1 MWETMRNGLKKKA
14 NVKCPV
20 FEYKQPTRVLQNVAG
35 INNKTF
41 GDEPLKVM
49 LYQGQNT
56 WEAPILEALNGV
68 WTSLS
73 TSRAGRGNAFIGRG

>member
-1 MWETMRNGLKKKA
+1 MGEKKKRKRKA
-14 NVKCPV
+14 NAKRFV
-20 FEYKQPTRVLQNVAG
+20 FTYEQPTRVLQNVAG

-56 WEAPILEALNGV
+56 WEGPILEAFNGV
-68 WTSLS
+68 WIPLVPQGQEEEMFLS
-73 TSRAGRGNAFIGRG
+73 EGGGR